1 MSILK
6 YLRALRPKKTA
17 AVAKERLQIIIA
29 HERRLRSPSTLGYLP
44 MLQRELL
51 EVVRKYVVIQ
61 DEDIKVHIEKEGDY
75 EVLELNIALPD
86 MANHQLADKIQ

>member
-29 HERRLRSPSTLGYLP
+29 HERRLRSPPTLGYLP
-44 MLQRELL
+44 LLQRELL

-61 DEDIKVHIEKEGDY
+61 EEDIKVHIEKEGDY

-86 MANHQLADKIQ
+86 MANNQLADKIQ